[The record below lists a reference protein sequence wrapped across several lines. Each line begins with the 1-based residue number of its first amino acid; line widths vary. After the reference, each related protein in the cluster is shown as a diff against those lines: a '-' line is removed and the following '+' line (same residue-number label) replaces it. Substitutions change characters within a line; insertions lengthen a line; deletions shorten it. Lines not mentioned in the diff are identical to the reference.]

1 MQPSSPGRRKRAP
14 RLFIDDS
21 TAVQAGP
28 AETGIGRGASIV
40 FRPRR
45 VPMTTSIPLSKPWI
59 DKAEIDRVTR
69 ALTGRLSGDGP
80 SATLV
85 ICPSFTF
92 SSTAN
97 AILRTGAQKGGALV
111 LMDGE
116 LAVKAEIIR
125 EKGRSCPS
133 LMTEGDVERVIE
145 QVRRTPA
152 RPEP

>member
-1 MQPSSPGRRKRAP
+1 
-14 RLFIDDS
+14 
-21 TAVQAGP
+21 
-28 AETGIGRGASIV
+28 
-40 FRPRR
+40 
-45 VPMTTSIPLSKPWI
+45 MTTSIPLSKPWI

-92 SSTAN
+92 TSTAN
-97 AILRTGAQKGGALV
+97 AILP
-111 LMDGE
+111 
-116 LAVKAEIIR
+116 
-125 EKGRSCPS
+125 RSCPS